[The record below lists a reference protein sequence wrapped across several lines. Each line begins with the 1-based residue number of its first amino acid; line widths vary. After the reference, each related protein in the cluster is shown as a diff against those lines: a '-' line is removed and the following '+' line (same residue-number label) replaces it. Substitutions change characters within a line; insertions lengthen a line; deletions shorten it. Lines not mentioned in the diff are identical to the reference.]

1 MKAPLPNPS
10 LQNHLKACTNL
21 VAFVGR
27 VTQNYFS
34 QISLDYEKK
43 MKKISDDEKS
53 SKNFVLATVETF
65 KSKEFLNRLVS
76 CLVAGCAMVA
86 YAHFSGL
93 LNDFRNI
100 EVTYEDIEDDEDETD
115 SEE

>member
-1 MKAPLPNPS
+1 
-10 LQNHLKACTNL
+10 
-21 VAFVGR
+21 
-27 VTQNYFS
+27 
-34 QISLDYEKK
+34 

-115 SEE
+115 SEEWGSKSIPSKRQTDVKSDKN